1 MATRFGDDEDAVSLE
16 GSSFNDLYVKAP
28 LENTQVGSC
37 DPPKLLRGL
46 TTILGHTHTFSNGG
60 GTDSYQRSSKLFTYK

>member
-37 DPPKLLRGL
+37 DPPKLSKSLTIAFRLYLCLLRWKE
-46 TTILGHTHTFSNGG
+46 HWS
-60 GTDSYQRSSKLFTYK
+60 